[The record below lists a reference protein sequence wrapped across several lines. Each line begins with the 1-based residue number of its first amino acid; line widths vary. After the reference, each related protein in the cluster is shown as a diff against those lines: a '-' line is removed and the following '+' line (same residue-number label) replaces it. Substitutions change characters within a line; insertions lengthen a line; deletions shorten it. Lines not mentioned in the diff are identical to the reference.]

1 MRVCSFLC
9 ECILLYWKIS
19 HNFIKQV
26 PVDSHTHA
34 LSMHGLFKVYN
45 LCAFQM
51 GMLPTWTKTMMP
63 KRNSLGVM
71 NVELSPVPVRHL
83 FSPVISSGLSVDSS
97 WCLQCQWDIY
107 LAMNVEL
114 SPVLVRHL
122 FSPVI
127 SCGLNVDTSWCLCSY
142 YKQWSYLGLGFGC
155 FKQMNIIFQNN
166 LCDSLASFPIS
177 SHICFHR
184 VIIIVIY
191 IEMLA
196 M

>member
-1 MRVCSFLC
+1 MLMCVRSFLC
-9 ECILLYWKIS
+9 ECILLCWKTNQ
-19 HNFIKQV
+19 NFTKQV
-26 PVDSHTHA
+26 PADSHSHA
-34 LSMHGLFKVYN
+34 PSMHGLFKVYN

-63 KRNSLGVM
+63 KRNHLGVM
-71 NVELSPVPVRHL
+71 NVEMSPVPVRHL
-83 FSPVISSGLSVDSS
+83 FSPVISSELSVDTS

-177 SHICFHR
+177 S
-184 VIIIVIY
+184 
-191 IEMLA
+191 
-196 M
+196 